1 MFVILSENLWNY
13 FSKFGVVKS
22 CDVIFV
28 SCHGILKGVVYP
40 FVHVR
45 VCTYVCMCVCV
56 CVCVLL

>member
-28 SCHGILKGVVYP
+28 SYHGILKGVVYP
-40 FVHVR
+40 FV
-45 VCTYVCMCVCV
+45 CVCV
-56 CVCVLL
+56 CVRTYVRMYVRVCVLL